1 MPIYMKVPGID
12 GEATEANHVGWI
24 ELSGLSSPIAR
35 KVPDGAYGTDAVSRG
50 LLAFGPVEMSRRVDA
65 ASVLLARA
73 TAAGQVFDAVHL
85 HVTVPMGGG
94 EKTVLEYELGKAVL
108 VSHGL
113 NVVALGGGPQDL
125 SENLS
130 VQFARVKWTY
140 KKYREGR
147 ADGVVTGGFDR
158 VSGVSS

>member
-12 GEATEANHVGWI
+12 GEATEANHAGWV
-24 ELSGLSSPIAR
+24 ELSGLSSPVAR

-50 LLAFGPVEMSRRVDA
+50 QLAFGPVEASRRVDA
-65 ASVLLARA
+65 ATVLLARA
-73 TAAGQVFDAVHL
+73 AAAGQVFDAVHI
-85 HVTVPMGGG
+85 HVTQPMGGG

-108 VSHGL
+108 VGHGL
-113 NVVALGGGPQDL
+113 HVAAVGGGPQDL

-130 VQFARVKWTY
+130 IHFARIKWTY
-140 KKYREGR
+140 KRYREGR

-158 VSGVSS
+158 SSGVAS

>member
-12 GEATEANHVGWI
+12 GEATEASHAAWV
-24 ELSGLSSPIAR
+24 EVTGLSSPLAR
-35 KVPDGAYGTDAVSRG
+35 RVPDGAYGTDAVSRG
-50 LLAFGPVEMSRRVDA
+50 TLAFGPIEMTRRVDS

-73 TAAGQVFDAVHL
+73 AAVGQVFDAVHV

-108 VSHGL
+108 VGHGL
-113 NVVALGGGPQDL
+113 HVTALGGGPQDL

-130 VQFARVKWTY
+130 IHFGKVRWTY
-140 KKYREGR
+140 KRYREGR
-147 ADGVVTGGFDR
+147 ADGVVTSAFDR
-158 VSGVSS
+158 ASGAAT